1 MGPSDYLRLLEP
13 WVKAFREY
21 CYTPP
26 ARKELLCYGTGFNG
40 WGMQTHQKAFAAIA
54 VLAADPGTDSG
65 RTGMSR
71 TELLDSALRM
81 LRFTLESHVE
91 GSYQCEDGTS
101 WGHTWISALGVERM
115 MHGVEAVE
123 ALLTAEDRELLRR
136 VLVSE
141 CDWLLD
147 HYEIVGHPLNESG
160 RNKPESNLWNGS
172 LLHRTA
178 ALYPDTPRAE
188 VYREKGSRFLVNA
201 VSVAS
206 DALSAAVV
214 DGRPVSEWFV
224 GDNFLEESYALNH
237 HGYLNVGYMVIC
249 LSNAAMLH
257 FTFKRLGTAPPEA
270 LYHHVRELWNTV
282 KPMLF
287 PDGRL
292 IRLGGDTRVRYCYCQ
307 DYLLPALLLAA
318 DVFGDGDC
326 PALEAGWLGQVQ
338 AEMAANGDGSYLSA
352 RCAELKRVSPL
363 YYTRLESDRAVSL
376 SYGAYWRRLFNRLP
390 EGRGEGGAYKPAV
403 PYVWKDTYH
412 GACFIKGERRIASW
426 TWLAAEGPQGLCL
439 PADGSD
445 LAEWR
450 YNLAGRIQGT
460 GVLNEYQTVSHAH
473 RMFEGGFVTWGKALA
488 CSGELLAEQQSRDVL
503 AVSQTVFAALP
514 DDCTV
519 IALQYARTVTRSY
532 ISSVRGLLLHVP
544 NDVFNGSR
552 RTYRYGETEAVL
564 EGARGGEHI
573 GNVRRNVTNLADGTE
588 QRAGMEERAGRGWRT
603 GTEQGTGIGRE
614 AGLEQRVGADRS
626 GDEQRVGE
634 DRSGGEQRVDT
645 GSRWLNVDGRLGV
658 VQAYGDEPLTLYRP
672 GRRQIGLKHRHQS
685 DTLGMMYAD
694 EICSPF
700 WDSLRDVLP
709 DTVLVDT
716 GVAVLAGCGPQETRE
731 LAEGGEC
738 AAAAVEGAAE
748 AVRAVLVKGA
758 DGLRYLLAANFGGDG
773 ACAVVH
779 LSDPSAI
786 LLRDLAT
793 SVGVPLSGGGCTL
806 VLPAGEA
813 RLYVVEEAGRT

>member
-1 MGPSDYLRLLEP
+1 MRIIAHSDYLRLLEP
-13 WVKAFREY
+13 WVKPFRDD
-21 CYTPP
+21 CYTPR
-26 ARKELLCYGTGFNG
+26 ARPDLLCYGTGYNG

-54 VLAADPGTDSG
+54 VLAADPGTDSL

-71 TELLDSALRM
+71 TELLECALRM
-81 LRFTLESHVE
+81 LRFALESHVE
-91 GSYQCEDGTS
+91 GHYHCEDGTS

-115 MHGVEAVE
+115 MHGVEAIE
-123 ALLTAEDRELLRR
+123 EHLTAADRKLLRQ

-141 CDWLLD
+141 SDWLLD
-147 HYEIVGHPLNESG
+147 RYEILGHPLNESG

-178 ALYPDTPRAE
+178 ALYPGEPRAE
-188 VYREKGSRFLVNA
+188 AYREKGSRLLVNA
-201 VSVAS
+201 ISVAS
-206 DALSAAVV
+206 DALSEAMV
-214 DGRPVSEWFV
+214 DGRQVSEWFV

-257 FTFKRLGTAPPEA
+257 FTFKRLGMAPPEA
-270 LYHHVRELWNTV
+270 LYHHVRELWDTV

-318 DVFGDGDC
+318 DVFGDLDC
-326 PALEAGWLGQVQ
+326 PALEAGWLEQVQ
-338 AEMAANGDGSYLSA
+338 TEMAANGDGSYLSA
-352 RCAELKRVSPL
+352 RCADLKRVSPL

-376 SYGAYWRRLFNRLP
+376 SYGAYWRRLFDCLP
-390 EGRGEGGAYKPAV
+390 RGRGEEGLYTPAV

-412 GACFIKGERRIASW
+412 GACFVKGERRIASW

-460 GVLNEYQTVSHAH
+460 GVLNEYQTVAHAH

-488 CSGELLAEQQSRDVL
+488 CTGELLAEQQSREVL
-503 AVSQTVFAALP
+503 AAVQTAFATLP

-519 IALQYARTVTRSY
+519 VALQVAKTVTRSY

-564 EGARGGEHI
+564 AGAGGGEMQVESGQRLGMDRQ
-573 GNVRRNVTNLADGTE
+573 GNA
-588 QRAGMEERAGRGWRT
+588 QR
-603 GTEQGTGIGRE
+603 I
-614 AGLEQRVGADRS
+614 
-626 GDEQRVGE
+626 
-634 DRSGGEQRVDT
+634 DT

-658 VQAYGDEPLTLYRP
+658 VQAYGDELLTLCRP
-672 GRRQIGLKHRHQS
+672 SRRQIGLKHRHQS
-685 DTLGMMYAD
+685 DTLGMLYAD
-694 EICSPF
+694 EICSPY
-700 WDSLRDVLP
+700 WDTMRAVPP

-716 GVAVLAGCGPQETRE
+716 GFAVLAGAGPQETHK
-731 LAEGGEC
+731 LAEEGGC
-738 AAAAVEGAAE
+738 AAVAVEGAAE
-748 AVRAVLVKGA
+748 AVRTVLVKGA
-758 DGLRYLLAANFGGDG
+758 DGRRYLLTANFGEEEV
-773 ACAVVH
+773 CPAVR
-779 LSDPSAI
+779 LSGQPAI
-786 LLRDLAT
+786 LLRDLAA
-793 SVGVPLSGGGCTL
+793 SSEIPVSGGSFTL
-806 VLPAGEA
+806 ALPAGEA
-813 RLYVVEEAGRT
+813 RLFVVVEAGQA

>member
-1 MGPSDYLRLLEP
+1 MRAIAHSDYLRLLEP
-13 WVKAFREY
+13 WMKPFREY

-26 ARKELLCYGTGFNG
+26 ARMDLLCYGTGFNG

-54 VLAADPGTDSG
+54 ILAADPGTDRT

-71 TELLDSALRM
+71 TELLDTALRM

-115 MHGVEAVE
+115 IHGVEAVE
-123 ALLTAEDRELLRR
+123 VHLTAEDRELLRR

-147 HYEIVGHPLNESG
+147 HYEILGHPLNESG
-160 RNKPESNLWNGS
+160 CNKPESNLWNGS

-178 ALYPDTPRAE
+178 ALYPDIPRAE
-188 VYREKGSRFLVNA
+188 AYREKGSRFLINA
-201 VSVAS
+201 ISVAS
-206 DALSAAVV
+206 DALSAVVV

-257 FTFKRLGTAPPEA
+257 FTFKRLGMAPPEA
-270 LYHHVRELWNTV
+270 LYHHVRELWDTV

-338 AEMAANGDGSYLSA
+338 AEVAANGDGSYLSA
-352 RCAELKRVSPL
+352 RCAELKGVSPL
-363 YYTRLESDRAVSL
+363 YYTRLESDRAVGL
-376 SYGAYWRRLFNRLP
+376 SYGAYWRRLFDSLP
-390 EGRGEGGAYKPAV
+390 EGRGEGGLYKPVV

-412 GACFIKGERRIASW
+412 GACFVKGERRIASW

-460 GVLNEYQTVSHAH
+460 GVLNEHQTVSHAQC
-473 RMFEGGFVTWGKALA
+473 MFEGGFVTWGKTLA

-503 AVSQTVFAALP
+503 AVAQTAFAALP

-519 IALQYARTVTRSY
+519 VALHYAKTVTRSY

-552 RTYRYGETEAVL
+552 RTYRYGESEAVL
-564 EGARGGEHI
+564 EGAGGGERT
-573 GNVRRNVTNLADGTE
+573 GTVRRNGTNPVDGAE
-588 QRAGMEERAGRGWRT
+588 ERIGMEELTGSGQRIGTNQRGNGNRIET
-603 GTEQGTGIGRE
+603 D
-614 AGLEQRVGADRS
+614 QRGN
-626 GDEQRVGE
+626 GQRIN
-634 DRSGGEQRVDT
+634 T

-658 VQAYGDEPLTLYRP
+658 VQAYGDAPLTLYRP

-685 DTLGMMYAD
+685 DTLGMLYAD

-700 WDSLRDVLP
+700 WDSLRDVP
-709 DTVLVDT
+709 SDTVLVDT
-716 GVAVLAGCGPQETRE
+716 GFAVLAGCGPQETRE
-731 LAEGGEC
+731 LAEGGGC
-738 AAAAVEGAAE
+738 AAVVEEGAAE
-748 AVRAVLVKGA
+748 AVRVVLVKGA
-758 DGLRYLLAANFGGDG
+758 DGLRYLLAANFGEEG
-773 ACAVVH
+773 ACLEVRLPAGIT
-779 LSDPSAI
+779 PAA

-793 SVGVPLSGGGCTL
+793 SSGVPLTGGSVTL
-806 VLPAGEA
+806 KLPAGEA

>member
-1 MGPSDYLRLLEP
+1 MGTIGHADYLRLLEP
-13 WVKAFREY
+13 WVKPFTEY

-26 ARKELLCYGTGFNG
+26 ARKELLCYGTGYNG

-54 VLAADPGTDSG
+54 VLAADPGTDST

-115 MHGVEAVE
+115 MHGVEAIE
-123 ALLTAEDRELLRR
+123 EHLTAEDRELLRR

-141 CDWLLD
+141 SDWLLD
-147 HYEIVGHPLNESG
+147 HYEILGHPLNESG

-178 ALYPDTPRAE
+178 ALYPGTPRAE
-188 VYREKGSRFLVNA
+188 AYREKGSRFLVNA

-206 DALSAAVV
+206 DAQSAAVV
-214 DGRPVSEWFV
+214 DGRPVLEWFV

-257 FTFKRLGTAPPEA
+257 FTFKGLGMAPPEA
-270 LYHHVRELWNTV
+270 LYHHVQELWDTV

-318 DVFGDGDC
+318 DVFGDEDC

-376 SYGAYWRRLFNRLP
+376 SYGAYWRRLFDRLP
-390 EGRGEGGAYKPAV
+390 GGWGEGGLYKPAV

-412 GACFIKGERRIASW
+412 GACFVKGERRIASW
-426 TWLAAEGPQGLCL
+426 TWLAAERPQGLCL
-439 PADGSD
+439 PAYGSD

-503 AVSQTVFAALP
+503 AVSQTAVAALP

-519 IALQYARTVTRSY
+519 VALQYAKTVTRSY

-552 RTYRYGETEAVL
+552 RTYRYGEKEAVL
-564 EGARGGEHI
+564 EGAGGGEHI
-573 GNVRRNVTNLADGTE
+573 GTERRNGTNPADGAE
-588 QRAGMEERAGRGWRT
+588 ERAGMEELT
-603 GTEQGTGIGRE
+603 GGSGQRIGTSQQGNGHRIETDQQGSG
-614 AGLEQRVGADRS
+614 QRIN
-626 GDEQRVGE
+626 
-634 DRSGGEQRVDT
+634 T

-658 VQAYGDEPLTLYRP
+658 VQAYGDESLTLYRP
-672 GRRQIGLKHRHQS
+672 GRRQIGLKHKHQS
-685 DTLGMMYAD
+685 DTLGMLYAD
-694 EICSPF
+694 EVCSPF
-700 WDSLRDVLP
+700 WDSLRDVPP

-716 GVAVLAGCGPQETRE
+716 GFAVLADAGPQETGE
-731 LAEGGEC
+731 LAVGGGC
-738 AAAAVEGAAE
+738 AVISVEGAAE
-748 AVRAVLVKGA
+748 AVRVVLVKGA
-758 DGLRYLLAANFGGDG
+758 DGLRYLLAANFGEQGVSAAG
-773 ACAVVH
+773 ELPAGTSAV
-779 LSDPSAI
+779 LLRELASSGEI
-786 LLRDLAT
+786 LLA
-793 SVGVPLSGGGCTL
+793 GGRFTI

-813 RLYVVEEAGRT
+813 RLFVVEEAGRA

>member
-1 MGPSDYLRLLEP
+1 MGTIAHSDYLRLLEP
-13 WVKAFREY
+13 WVKPFRDD

-26 ARKELLCYGTGFNG
+26 ARPELLCYGTGYNG

-54 VLAADPGTDSG
+54 VLAADPGTDSA

-71 TELLDSALRM
+71 TDLLDNALRM
-81 LRFTLESHVE
+81 LRFMLESHVE

-115 MHGVEAVE
+115 MHGMEAIE
-123 ALLTAEDRELLRR
+123 EHLTAADRELLRR

-188 VYREKGSRFLVNA
+188 AYREKGSRFLVNA

-206 DALSAAVV
+206 DALSEAVV
-214 DGRPVSEWFV
+214 DGRAVSEWFV

-257 FTFKRLGTAPPEA
+257 FAFKRLEMAPPEA
-270 LYHHVRELWNTV
+270 LYHHVRELWSTV

-318 DVFGDGDC
+318 DVFGDRDC
-326 PALEAGWLGQVQ
+326 PELEAGWLEQVQ

-352 RCAELKRVSPL
+352 RCADLKRVSPL

-376 SYGAYWRRLFNRLP
+376 SYGAYWRRLFNSLP
-390 EGRGEGGAYKPAV
+390 MDRGAPGDKPAAV
-403 PYVWKDTYH
+403 PYAWRDGHH
-412 GACFIKGERRIASW
+412 GACFVKGKRRIASW

-439 PADGSD
+439 PVEGSD

-460 GVLNEYQTVSHAH
+460 GVLNEYQTVAHDH

-488 CSGELLAEQQSRDVL
+488 CTGELLAEQQGREVL
-503 AVSQTVFAALP
+503 AAAQTAFGALP
-514 DDCTV
+514 DDCTAV
-519 IALQYARTVTRSY
+519 VLQYAKTVTRSY

-564 EGARGGEHI
+564 AGAGGAEHI
-573 GNVRRNVTNLADGTE
+573 GTVQQNGTNPVE
-588 QRAGMEERAGRGWRT
+588 
-603 GTEQGTGIGRE
+603 
-614 AGLEQRVGADRS
+614 
-626 GDEQRVGE
+626 
-634 DRSGGEQRVDT
+634 GGEQGISADQSEGEQRIDT
-645 GSRWLNVDGRLGV
+645 GSHWLNVDGRLGV

-685 DTLGMMYAD
+685 DTLGMLYAD
-694 EICSPF
+694 EICSPY
-700 WDSLRDVLP
+700 WDTMQAVPP

-716 GVAVLAGCGPQETRE
+716 GFAVLAGAGPQETGG
-731 LAEGGEC
+731 LAEDGSC
-738 AAAAVEGAAE
+738 AAVAVEVAGE
-748 AVRAVLVKGA
+748 PVRAVLVKGA
-758 DGLRYLLAANFGGDG
+758 DGLHYLLAANFGEEEV
-773 ACAVVH
+773 CPAVR
-779 LSDPSAI
+779 LSGLPAT

-793 SVGVPLSGGGCTL
+793 SSEIPVSAGSFTL
-806 VLPAGEA
+806 TLPAGQA
-813 RLYVVEEAGRT
+813 RLFVVGEAGQA

>member
-1 MGPSDYLRLLEP
+1 MSAIAHSDYLRLLEP

-54 VLAADPGTDSG
+54 VLAADPGTDRT

-123 ALLTAEDRELLRR
+123 AHLTAEDRELLRR

-147 HYEIVGHPLNESG
+147 HYEILGHPLNESG

-188 VYREKGSRFLVNA
+188 AYREKGSRFLVNG

-257 FTFKRLGTAPPEA
+257 FTFKRLGMAPPEA
-270 LYHHVRELWNTV
+270 LYHHVRELWDTV

-318 DVFGDGDC
+318 DGFGDGDC

-338 AEMAANGDGSYLSA
+338 VEMAANGDGSYLSA

-363 YYTRLESDRAVSL
+363 YYTRLESDRAVCL
-376 SYGAYWRRLFNRLP
+376 SYGAYWRRRFDSLP
-390 EGRGEGGAYKPAV
+390 EGRGERGLYKPAV
-403 PYVWKDTYH
+403 PYVCKDMYH
-412 GACFIKGERRIASW
+412 GASFVKGERRIASW

-460 GVLNEYQTVSHAH
+460 GVSNEYQTVSHAQH
-473 RMFEGGFVTWGKALA
+473 MFEGGFVTWGKALA

-503 AVSQTVFAALP
+503 AVAQTAFAALP

-519 IALQYARTVTRSY
+519 VALQYAKTVTRSY

-552 RTYRYGETEAVL
+552 RTYRYGESETVL
-564 EGARGGEHI
+564 EGAGGGERM
-573 GNVRRNVTNLADGTE
+573 GTVRRNGTNPVDGAE
-588 QRAGMEERAGRGWRT
+588 QR
-603 GTEQGTGIGRE
+603 IN
-614 AGLEQRVGADRS
+614 
-626 GDEQRVGE
+626 
-634 DRSGGEQRVDT
+634 T

-658 VQAYGDEPLTLYRP
+658 VQAYGNEPLTLYRP

-685 DTLGMMYAD
+685 DTLGMLYAD

-700 WDSLRDVLP
+700 WDSLRDVPP

-716 GVAVLAGCGPQETRE
+716 GFAVLAGCGPQETRK
-731 LAEGGEC
+731 LAEGGGC
-738 AAAAVEGAAE
+738 AAVVEVGAAE
-748 AVRAVLVKGA
+748 AVRVMLVKGA
-758 DGLRYLLAANFGGDG
+758 DGLRYLLAANFGEEG
-773 ACAVVH
+773 ACAEVR
-779 LSDPSAI
+779 LPTGITPAA

-793 SVGVPLSGGGCTL
+793 SSGVPLTGGSVTL

-813 RLYVVEEAGRT
+813 RLYVVEEAGRA